1 MLHFYPPLRFEYRL
15 LLRSV
20 NSAEPHGDPSLPS
33 KCTQPL
39 WNSDSHSCPV
49 LAAKEESEKCSAA
62 AALLAGSGTSCL
74 ACRKALVHLVLYTVP
89 FKTCQ
94 ALAKTALLHPKW
106 QHFLLRNSCSNWLC
120 PAPDSGFYWDIF
132 TRRLPT
138 VMLWWQSTISL
149 TVELIA
155 VAACQRAPFPVALYL
170 VPVFPGWSGPN
181 PNTGRK
187 LPRVYTD
194 SSENV
199 CSHWPVLSFFS
210 KGESKKC
217 QTPFLHG
224 PEQGTASSYNGLKC
238 VLAQAGSG

>member
-74 ACRKALVHLVLYTVP
+74 AGRKALVHLVLYTVP

-94 ALAKTALLHPKW
+94 AVAKTALLHPKW

-132 TRRLPT
+132 TRRLPSHAL
-138 VMLWWQSTISL
+138 VAEHYQPHCRAYCCCCVPESSFPCC
-149 TVELIA
+149 LI
-155 VAACQRAPFPVALYL
+155 L
-170 VPVFPGWSGPN
+170 GPN
-181 PNTGRK
+181 FSW
-187 LPRVYTD
+187 LI
-194 SSENV
+194 
-199 CSHWPVLSFFS
+199 WPKS
-210 KGESKKC
+210 
-217 QTPFLHG
+217 
-224 PEQGTASSYNGLKC
+224 
-238 VLAQAGSG
+238 